1 MFIYMSDIRY
11 PVNGFWFYSFFCKC
25 SEDFVTLH
33 ERTRSGCLF
42 KVNAK
47 IKAEL
52 GFSLSRGFGKR
63 ENSSYDVVKSPPT
76 HTYPLQPQISLSYSP
91 VFKKTY
97 YIKKKSDCN
106 MNKEGIGFII

>member
-1 MFIYMSDIRY
+1 MSDIRY

-63 ENSSYDVVKSPPT
+63 ENSSYDVVKSPPHT
-76 HTYPLQPQISLSYSP
+76 HTHIPSSPKYLCRIHLSLRKP
-91 VFKKTY
+91 ITL
-97 YIKKKSDCN
+97 KKKSDCN